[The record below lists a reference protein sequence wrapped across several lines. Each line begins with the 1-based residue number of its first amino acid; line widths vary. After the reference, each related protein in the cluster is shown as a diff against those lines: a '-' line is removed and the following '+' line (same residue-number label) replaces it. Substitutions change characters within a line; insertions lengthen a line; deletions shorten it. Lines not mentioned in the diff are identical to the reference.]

1 MCLIPGPSSVLK
13 SVMTDELIA
22 QAFMTEVKE
31 KVEVSIHLISL
42 EGMVC
47 LTAENR
53 DPVLGRDILVW
64 ESEGAAP

>member
-42 EGMVC
+42 EGMVYVS
-47 LTAENR
+47 LQKIGT
-53 DPVLGRDILVW
+53 PF
-64 ESEGAAP
+64 